1 MLELPKCIGEVGIDE
16 CGRGSLAG
24 PVVAA
29 AVVWDPKITHVG
41 IRDSKKL
48 SAKKRIEMSEF
59 IKEHSVDYSISFI
72 NSETI
77 DSKNILQATYDAMH
91 DSVAKLSTKVPLLEL
106 YVDGNRFRPYN
117 GLPHTCVVKGDDVRV
132 DIAAASILAKV
143 ARDEYMAKH
152 QDAAVYGWAQNS
164 GYGTKKHIAAIQA
177 NGPCEEHRR
186 TFISRIWNGHNA

>member
-48 SAKKRIEMSEF
+48 SSKKRDEMSEF
-59 IKEHSVDYSISFI
+59 IKEHSIDYSISFI

-77 DSKNILQATYDAMH
+77 DTKNILQATYDAMH
-91 DSVAKLSTKVPLLEL
+91 DSVAKLSTVPLLEL
-106 YVDGNRFRPYN
+106 YVDGNRFRSYE

-143 ARDEYMAKH
+143 SRDEYMAEHK
-152 QDAAVYGWAQNS
+152 DAPVYGWARNS
-164 GYGTKKHIAAIQA
+164 GYGTKQHREAIQQ
-177 NGPCEEHRR
+177 NGPCEEHRK
-186 TFISRIWNGHNA
+186 TFISRIWNNA

>member
-1 MLELPKCIGEVGIDE
+1 MLDLPKCIGEVGIDE

-29 AVVWDPKITHVG
+29 AVVWDPNITHVG

-72 NSETI
+72 NSEII

-152 QDAAVYGWAQNS
+152 KDALVYGWAQNS
-164 GYGTKKHIAAIQA
+164 GYGTKKHIAAIQE

-186 TFISRIWNGHNA
+186 TFISRIWNRHNA

>member
-1 MLELPKCIGEVGIDE
+1 MVLELPKCIGEVGIDE

-29 AVVWDPKITHVG
+29 AVVWDPKIVHEK

-48 SAKKRIEMSEF
+48 SSKKRNEMSEF
-59 IKEHSVDYSISFI
+59 IKEHSIDYSISFI

-91 DSVAKLSTKVPLLEL
+91 DSVAKLSKVPLLKL
-106 YVDGNRFRPYN
+106 YVDGNRFRSYE

-143 ARDEYMAKH
+143 ARDKYMATHKH
-152 QDAAVYGWAQNS
+152 ASVYGWAQNS
-164 GYGTKKHIAAIQA
+164 GYGTKKHIEAIQE
-177 NGPCEEHRR
+177 NGPCEEHRK
-186 TFISRIWNGHNA
+186 TFISRIWNNA

>member
-1 MLELPKCIGEVGIDE
+1 MLELPKNIGEVGIDE

-59 IKEHSVDYSISFI
+59 IKKFSIDYSISFI

-91 DSVAKLSTKVPLLEL
+91 DSVAKLSKVHLHEL

-117 GLPHTCVVKGDDVRV
+117 GLTHTCVVKGDDVRV

-143 ARDEYMAKH
+143 ARDEYMAEHKH
-152 QDAAVYGWAQNS
+152 AAVYGWAQNS
-164 GYGTKKHIAAIQA
+164 GYGTKKHIEAIQE

-186 TFISRIWNGHNA
+186 TFITRIWNGDNV